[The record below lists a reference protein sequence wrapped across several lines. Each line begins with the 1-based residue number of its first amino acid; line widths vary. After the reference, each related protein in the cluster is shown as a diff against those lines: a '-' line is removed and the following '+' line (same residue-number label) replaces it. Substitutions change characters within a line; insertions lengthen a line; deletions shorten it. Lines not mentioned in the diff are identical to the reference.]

1 MYTIAKRFTFSASHV
16 IGWCRAR
23 WPQGGGVRVS
33 EWPSTLQFTVHSRT
47 TRAIVGTMAESLP
60 ARSSVLLPTRI
71 SHPMGC
77 GSRSAGA

>member
-33 EWPSTLQFTVHSRT
+33 ETQHALATLPEDCR
-47 TRAIVGTMAESLP
+47 R
-60 ARSSVLLPTRI
+60 
-71 SHPMGC
+71 
-77 GSRSAGA
+77 